1 MRIDGRNGLVGGLG
15 GAFTYGLDC
24 VWLWQPQRQ
33 IERRPESLFY
43 KIEQKNWAGVAD
55 LIGAEYADQWG
66 NDRALVLE
74 RMRLVFGYGRHL
86 RLQVIDANCSIDNG
100 VGLWLG
106 RIAIDSDDAEL
117 VAVLKERVNS
127 LTTPF
132 ELQWRQVSHK
142 PWDWKLVRVGNT
154 QLEIPAGSDSDR
166 DRALFSQG
174 VPQFFLG
181 QFHFPS

>member
-1 MRIDGRNGLVGGLG
+1 MRVDFR
-15 GAFTYGLDC
+15 TDC
-24 VWLWQPQRQ
+24 LWDWAQLLRSVCIASGCGNRSAKSTGTPRVF
-33 IERRPESLFY
+33 ST
-43 KIEQKNWAGVAD
+43 KSKKNWAGVAD

-74 RMRLVFGYGRHL
+74 QMRLVFGYGRHL

-154 QLEIPAGSDSDR
+154 QLEIPAGFD
-166 DRALFSQG
+166 
-174 VPQFFLG
+174 
-181 QFHFPS
+181 

>member
-1 MRIDGRNGLVGGLG
+1 MPI
-15 GAFTYGLDC
+15 
-24 VWLWQPQRQ
+24 
-33 IERRPESLFY
+33 
-43 KIEQKNWAGVAD
+43 K
-55 LIGAEYADQWG
+55 WG

-74 RMRLVFGYGRHL
+74 QMRLVFGYGRHL

-154 QLEIPAGSDSDR
+154 QLEIPAGFD
-166 DRALFSQG
+166 
-174 VPQFFLG
+174 
-181 QFHFPS
+181 

>member
-1 MRIDGRNGLVGGLG
+1 MRVDFRTGLFVGLG
-15 GAFTYGLDC
+15 ATLTIGLYC
-24 VWLWQPQRQ
+24 VLLWHLHRHVA
-33 IERRPESLFY
+33 RHTESLFY

-154 QLEIPAGSDSDR
+154 QLDIPAGFD
-166 DRALFSQG
+166 
-174 VPQFFLG
+174 
-181 QFHFPS
+181 

>member
-1 MRIDGRNGLVGGLG
+1 MRVDFRTGLLVGLGATLTIGLHC
-15 GAFTYGLDC
+15 L
-24 VWLWQPQRQ
+24 WL
-33 IERRPESLFY
+33 
-43 KIEQKNWAGVAD
+43 
-55 LIGAEYADQWG
+55 YADQWG

-86 RLQVIDANCSIDNG
+86 RLHVIDANCSIDNG
-100 VGLWLG
+100 VGLWRG

-132 ELQWRQVSHK
+132 ELQWRHVSRK

-154 QLEIPAGSDSDR
+154 QLDIPAGFD
-166 DRALFSQG
+166 
-174 VPQFFLG
+174 
-181 QFHFPS
+181 